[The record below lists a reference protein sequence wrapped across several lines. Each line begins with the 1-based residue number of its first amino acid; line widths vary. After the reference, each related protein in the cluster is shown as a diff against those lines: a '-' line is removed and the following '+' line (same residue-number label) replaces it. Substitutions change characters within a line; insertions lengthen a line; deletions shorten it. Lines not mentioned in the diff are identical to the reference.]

1 MESPRLARQWR
12 RDPEARAEITVNLS
26 RGGGARP
33 TTFNEE
39 MTESQ
44 PAVRR
49 PHGGDPAEQTSR
61 VADALAGQVQP
72 VSREPT
78 RPMARTTRDPLSRFR
93 PTDDIHV
100 VDSNDQPSEL
110 VRLILPEQRPGN
122 PDSVE
127 AGDVLADRYR
137 VLEKAAH
144 SGMGMVCKALDRH
157 REEAGSPFPWVALK
171 FARASGRD
179 ASETSAHLRQE
190 FLTLS
195 QLNHP
200 NIVSVFD
207 FAHDGGLD
215 FLVMEWLEGETL
227 AELLGRITSK
237 RIALGKAEDI
247 VRSIASALAHAH
259 DLGLVHGDV
268 KPSNI
273 FLTRSRAIKLVDF
286 GSCPPRGGGGSEGNW
301 ATRAYASPEVL
312 RGRAPRASDDVYAL
326 GVTAYYLLSGERPFG
341 ELDAGNAREQG
352 ILPLPLPADS
362 RERWPAV
369 ERALKPAAGGR
380 PPNAREFL
388 REFDEPPADGAK
400 APATPVSH
408 VAYGAIAIGVL
419 IAMVAW
425 SAGTIGVPEDLE
437 NMLANGQRAMDEGR
451 LVQPADENAFTYFS
465 SVLEEAPRNAEARE
479 GLRSIT
485 ETYLTRARKSLAAGH
500 YRGALENLD
509 IARRVMPEHYG
520 VAVTGELIGR
530 HGRDLL
536 QAAGAMVDDDPEQ
549 AEALVERAAEMLPP
563 RDAQVAQVREELREV
578 HAERELENL
587 LRQVDESILAER
599 LLVPSGDSAV
609 ALLRRAR
616 RMAPDDRQV
625 ALAADRIATAL
636 LFQAMFATSND
647 QLQDAA
653 RYLAAAKG
661 LGVRHMA
668 LARAEYELAKARRE
682 ALAARRAA
690 GDN

>member
-1 MESPRLARQWR
+1 
-12 RDPEARAEITVNLS
+12 
-26 RGGGARP
+26 
-33 TTFNEE
+33 
-39 MTESQ
+39 
-44 PAVRR
+44 
-49 PHGGDPAEQTSR
+49 
-61 VADALAGQVQP
+61 
-72 VSREPT
+72 
-78 RPMARTTRDPLSRFR
+78 MARTTQDPVSRIR
-93 PTDDIHV
+93 RTDDIHV
-100 VDSNDQPSEL
+100 VDSDDKPSEL
-110 VRLILPEQRPGN
+110 VRLVLPEQPQRN
-122 PDSVE
+122 SDSVE

-137 VLEKAAH
+137 VLDKVAH
-144 SGMGMVCKALDRH
+144 SGMGMVCKALDRR

-171 FARASGRD
+171 FARAWETD

-286 GSCPPRGGGGSEGNW
+286 GSCPPRGGDGSEGNW

-312 RGRAPRASDDVYAL
+312 HGRAPRASDDVYAL
-326 GVTAYYLLSGERPFG
+326 GVTAYYLLSGDRPFG
-341 ELDAGNAREQG
+341 ELDASDAREQG

-369 ERALKPAAGGR
+369 EHALKPDAEGR

-388 REFDEPPADGAK
+388 REFDEPLADGAE
-400 APATPVSH
+400 APPATPVSH
-408 VAYGAIAIGVL
+408 VAYGAIAVGLL

-425 SAGTIGVPEDLE
+425 SVGTIGVPKDVEY
-437 NMLANGQRAMDEGR
+437 MLANGQRAMDEGQ

-465 SVLEEAPRNAEARE
+465 SVLEVAPRNAEARE

-485 ETYLTRARKSLAAGH
+485 ETYLTRARESLAAGH
-500 YRGALENLD
+500 HRRALENLD

-520 VAVTGELIGR
+520 VGVTGDLIGR

-536 QAAGAMVDDDPEQ
+536 QAAGGSVDDDPEQ
-549 AEALVERAAEMLPP
+549 AEVLVERAAELLPP
-563 RDAQVAQVREELREV
+563 EDAQVARVRKEIREV
-578 HAERELENL
+578 QAERELENL
-587 LRQVDESILAER
+587 LRQIDERILAER
-599 LLVPSGDSAV
+599 LLVPSSDSAV
-609 ALLRRAR
+609 ALLRQAR

-653 RYLAAAKG
+653 RYLEAARG

-668 LARAEYELAKARRE
+668 LARAEYELARARRE

-690 GDN
+690 GR